1 MTVGYFKSCNLIVY
15 VMIIV
20 FDAAMVGSCLIAGLQ
35 KVTLFFL
42 GGEHSKIKL
51 WEFQLTLWDFI
62 F

>member
-20 FDAAMVGSCLIAGLQ
+20 FDTAMVGSCLIAGLQ
-35 KVTLFFL
+35 KVTLLFF

>member
-35 KVTLFFL
+35 KVTL
-42 GGEHSKIKL
+42 GGGGGRAFKN
-51 WEFQLTLWDFI
+51 
-62 F
+62 

>member
-35 KVTLFFL
+35 KVTLFFF
-42 GGEHSKIKL
+42 GEHSKIKL